1 MYKTVLVPVALD
13 QRDGAVSALA
23 VSRRLLEA
31 DGRLI
36 LLHVIEE
43 IPGYARTYLPE
54 GTLAK
59 AETDAMDAL
68 RTLVSETGAKGEPMV
83 VSGHASSTILDIAER
98 EGVDLI
104 VMASHRPGLSDYLL
118 GSTAARVVRH
128 APSSVHVLR

>member
-13 QRDGAVSALA
+13 HRDGATRALA
-23 VSRRLLEA
+23 VARALQDA
-31 DGRLI
+31 GGRLI
-36 LLHVIEE
+36 LLHVVEE
-43 IPGYARTYLPE
+43 IPGYAKTYLPE

-59 AETDAMDAL
+59 AETEAKAAL
-68 RTLVSETGAKGEPMV
+68 RALLSESGATGEPLV